1 MKKLSRLGGISL
13 GLSVI
18 LMSCS
23 APAGTD
29 LPVID
34 VISAFKNE
42 KQLKMSEIIDHIE
55 YIKLETT
62 PDCLIGNGQVLKV
75 GNSIY
80 VKNFNPAKILV
91 FDNQGKFQR
100 QISRQGKG
108 PGEYVN
114 FAYFDVSP
122 DNRYVAVGGFDNT
135 INLYST
141 EGQFITSEQT
151 NVQFF
156 SGFLFLNRNYLITY
170 EAMLDIPM
178 KGYPILLAR
187 NSNDF
192 KADTLLRM
200 DWETQQSDMVL
211 PMKYSPCYLFNGR
224 INFMEPA
231 NDTLYQFG
239 NDHKISPRLIIN
251 CGDRAV
257 TREKT
262 FITSDTYPIP
272 VYPICETSDYLFM
285 NAGMGENF
293 GVLAYNKK
301 TGETFRLPQTNNTY
315 GPENDLEGIDFSFN
329 RLKTGNQTWTSLLQ
343 VSELKSFFNSEKPD
357 HLNLKTQENFNEL
370 KKLTG
375 QSDVNDNPIVRI
387 LYLK

>member
-1 MKKLSRLGGISL
+1 MKKINAFWGIPFC
-13 GLSVI
+13 LSVL
-18 LMSCS
+18 LMSCA
-23 APAGTD
+23 APAATD

-42 KQLKMSEIIDHIE
+42 KPLKMSEFIDHIE
-55 YIKLETT
+55 YVKLETT
-62 PDCLIGNGQVLKV
+62 PECLIGNGQAIKV

-80 VKNFNPAKILV
+80 VKTSNPAKIFV

-122 DNRYVAVGGFDNT
+122 DNKYVAVGGFDNT
-135 INLYST
+135 ISLYST
-141 EGQFITSEQT
+141 EGQFITSAQT
-151 NVQFF
+151 NIHFF

-170 EAMLDIPM
+170 EALLDVTM
-178 KGYPILLAR
+178 KGYPIMLAR
-187 NSNDF
+187 NTNDF
-192 KADTLLRM
+192 EADTVLRM
-200 DWETQQSDMVL
+200 DWETQQSDMIF
-211 PMKYSPCYLFNGR
+211 PMKYSACYLFDGSV
-224 INFMEPA
+224 NFMEPA

-239 NDHKISPRLIIN
+239 NDHKISTRLIMN

-272 VYPICETSDYLFM
+272 VYPMCETSDYLFI
-285 NAGMGENF
+285 NAGFGEDF

-301 TGETFRLPQTNNTY
+301 TGETIRLPKTNNSY
-315 GPENDLEGIDFSFN
+315 GPENDLEGIGFSFDG
-329 RLKTGNQTWTSLLQ
+329 LKKGNHTWTSLLQ
-343 VSELKSFFNSEKPD
+343 VSELKSFFSPEKPVD
-357 HLNLKTQENFNEL
+357 LKLKRQDNFNEL
-370 KKLTG
+370 KKLTA
-375 QSDVNDNPIVRI
+375 QSDVNDNPIVRV
-387 LYLK
+387 LYFK